1 MNRSHVPTL
10 AAIVGLVAMFAALL
24 VVILTRQ
31 P

>member
-10 AAIVGLVAMFAALL
+10 AAIVGLVALFVALL
-24 VVILTRQ
+24 IVILTRK